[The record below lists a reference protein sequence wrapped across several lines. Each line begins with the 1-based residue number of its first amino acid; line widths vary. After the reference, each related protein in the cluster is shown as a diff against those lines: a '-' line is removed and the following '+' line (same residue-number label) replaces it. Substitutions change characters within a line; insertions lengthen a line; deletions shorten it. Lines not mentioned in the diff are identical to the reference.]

1 MKRVSNEHFGQW
13 VNASK
18 KVRFTFEGNVINGL
32 AGDSV
37 ASALLAN
44 NQWLQS
50 RSFKYHRPRGPLTL
64 CGHDANTLVQ
74 TPTTPNLLADHLP
87 ARDHLSVSAQNY
99 TGSLYFDVS
108 RILDWFG
115 RFLPVGFY
123 YKAFFKPRGIW
134 AYWEP
139 IVRKAAGLGVSNLE
153 VEAPYNDK
161 AYCFCDIA
169 VVGGGPAGLNAAL
182 HAANA
187 GATVA
192 LIEQEPHLGGSLN
205 YHAFGYETPRIA
217 STEISVET
225 SADRSTENSVGPSKT
240 GDAASTTDARD
251 AFSAISAQRDA
262 LIRAVEAHPNIRV
275 LRSATCNAWFTDHY
289 LPVLQGTR
297 LIKLRAKQTILATG
311 SSEQHVVFRNN
322 DLPGV
327 VMCSALDRLTRL
339 YGVIPSAPVAVL
351 AGNDHAY
358 RTALSSHDGG
368 ANVQAIIDLRDGCDD
383 PALSREVERRGI
395 TIYQRCAVFEAASR
409 ATGKVLSELIVHRLD
424 DNGNASEKIA
434 TLDCGVLA
442 MSAGFMPAYQLA
454 CQAGAVL
461 GYDDET
467 AQFQLSK
474 LPAGMH
480 LAGSVDSIFSLA
492 AVEASGRNAARQA
505 MKNLDA
511 ELTTDEDE
519 NTTCTERVNHPWPF
533 VKHPKGREF
542 VDFDEDLQIKDI
554 LNATRMGYRD
564 IQLVKR
570 FSTVGM
576 GPSQGRH
583 SALPT
588 ARLVAKATERSVN
601 ETGVTTARPPLTP
614 EPLGLLAGRRFHPL
628 RRTPLH
634 NRHLH
639 LGAQMMPAGAW
650 QRPAFYGTPEQRD
663 AAIQA
668 EVAAVRTGVGIIDV
682 STLGGIEL
690 RGPDAAEFMNRLYTF
705 GFAKQPIGKTRY
717 AVLTNELGVVADD
730 GVAARIDEDHYY
742 VTATTSGVDR
752 VYRDMLKWN
761 AQWRLD
767 VDIANV
773 TSAFSAVNVAGPK
786 SRDVLASLGCDI
798 NLDADEFPYLAY
810 REAALAG
817 IPTRMM
823 RVGFVGELGYELH
836 VPSPYIGVLWDRL
849 MEAGSEFKIRAFGV
863 EAQRLLRL
871 EKGHII
877 VGQDTDGMT
886 QPDEVSLRWA
896 IAKNKPFF
904 VGAKS
909 VEILSKAPLERKLV
923 GFELGA
929 TSPQPKE
936 GHLVI
941 RDGDIV
947 GAVTSCEYSPT
958 LNKIIGLAY
967 VHPADSASG
976 AEVVIRTDN
985 AVHVHAHVA
994 DTPFYDPDNAR
1005 QGL

>member
-1 MKRVSNEHFGQW
+1 MGE
-13 VNASK
+13 
-18 KVRFTFEGNVINGL
+18 RFAAT
-32 AGDSV
+32 A
-37 ASALLAN
+37 AQRN
-44 NQWLQS
+44 NL
-50 RSFKYHRPRGPLTL
+50 
-64 CGHDANTLVQ
+64 
-74 TPTTPNLLADHLP
+74 
-87 ARDHLSVSAQNY
+87 
-99 TGSLYFDVS
+99 
-108 RILDWFG
+108 
-115 RFLPVGFY
+115 
-123 YKAFFKPRGIW
+123 
-134 AYWEP
+134 
-139 IVRKAAGLGVSNLE
+139 
-153 VEAPYNDK
+153 
-161 AYCFCDIA
+161 
-169 VVGGGPAGLNAAL
+169 
-182 HAANA
+182 
-187 GATVA
+187 
-192 LIEQEPHLGGSLN
+192 
-205 YHAFGYETPRIA
+205 
-217 STEISVET
+217 VET
-225 SADRSTENSVGPSKT
+225 
-240 GDAASTTDARD
+240 
-251 AFSAISAQRDA
+251 
-262 LIRAVEAHPNIRV
+262 VESHPNIRV
-275 LRSATCNAWFTDHY
+275 LSSATCNAWFTDHY

-339 YGVIPSAPVAVL
+339 YGLIPSTPVAVL

-368 ANVQAIIDLRDGCDD
+368 ANVTAIIDLRDRCDD
-383 PALSREVERRGI
+383 PALSEEAHARGI
-395 TIYQRCAVFEAASR
+395 TLFAGCTLYEAASS
-409 ATGKVLSELIVHRLD
+409 ATGHALSKVTVHRFGSD
-424 DNGNASEKIA
+424 GEAREKVA
-434 TLDCGVLA
+434 TLECGVLA

-461 GYDDET
+461 SYDDET

-474 LPAGMH
+474 LPTGMH
-480 LAGSVDSIFSLA
+480 LAGSVDSVFSFA

-505 MKNLDA
+505 VRNLDVEVA
-511 ELTTDEDE
+511 TDEDE
-519 NTTCTERVNHPWPF
+519 NITCNEQVNHPWPF

-554 LNATRMGYRD
+554 VNATRMGYRD

-588 ARLVAKATERSVN
+588 ARLVARATDRSVN

-634 NRHLH
+634 DRHLG
-639 LGAQMMPAGAW
+639 LGAQMMPAGNW
-650 QRPAFYGTPEQRD
+650 QRPAFYGPQEQRA

-668 EVAAVRTGVGIIDV
+668 EVNAVRTEVGIIDV

-730 GVAARIDEDHYY
+730 GVAARIGENHYY

-773 TSAFSAVNVAGPK
+773 TSAFSAVNIAGPK
-786 SRDVLASLGCDI
+786 SRDVLTALGCDI
-798 NLDADEFPYLAY
+798 SLEADDFPYLAY
-810 REAALAG
+810 REATLAG
-817 IPTRMM
+817 VPARMM

-849 MEAGSEFKIRAFGV
+849 IEVGEGFGIRPFGV

-896 IAKNKPFF
+896 IAKKKPFF

-929 TSPQPKE
+929 TAPQPKE

-947 GAVTSCEYSPT
+947 GSVTSCEYSPT

-967 VHPADSASG
+967 VHPADSTSG
-976 AEVVIRTDN
+976 AELLIRTDN

-994 DTPFYDPDNAR
+994 DTPFYDPGNTR

>member
-1 MKRVSNEHFGQW
+1 MKRISNDHFGQW
-13 VNASK
+13 VDTSE
-18 KVRFTFEGNVINGL
+18 KVRFTFEGKVIDGL

-74 TPTTPNLLADHLP
+74 TPTTPNLLADRLP
-87 ARDHLSVSAQNY
+87 AKDHLSVTAQNY
-99 TGSLYFDVS
+99 TGSLHFDLS

-134 AYWEP
+134 TYWEP
-139 IVRKAAGLGVSNLE
+139 IVRKAAGLGVSNLK

-161 AYCFCDIA
+161 VYAFCDIA
-169 VVGGGPAGLNAAL
+169 VIGSGPAGLSAAL
-182 HAANA
+182 HAAES
-187 GATVA
+187 GAKVV

-205 YHAFGYETPRIA
+205 YHAFGYATSVAADTGSDGDTDTNLDTNLKPALSVIA
-217 STEISVET
+217 TH
-225 SADRSTENSVGPSKT
+225 RK
-240 GDAASTTDARD
+240 
-251 AFSAISAQRDA
+251 A
-262 LIRAVEAHPNIRV
+262 LIEAIEENPNIRV

-289 LPVLQGTR
+289 LPVLRGNR
-297 LIKLRAKQTILATG
+297 LIKLRAKQTIVATG

-339 YGVIPSAPVAVL
+339 YGAIPSAPVVVL
-351 AGNDHAY
+351 AGNDYAY

-368 ANVQAIIDLRDGCDD
+368 VNVTAIIDLRDRCDD
-383 PALSREVERRGI
+383 PILADEVRRRNI
-395 TIYQRCAVFEAASR
+395 TIHQRCAVFEAASSTFR
-409 ATGKVLSELIVHRLD
+409 HALSQVTVHRLED
-424 DNGNASEKIA
+424 CGKAAEKVA
-434 TLDCGVLA
+434 TLDCGILA

-454 CQAGAVL
+454 CQAGAIL
-461 GYDDET
+461 SYDDET
-467 AQFQLSK
+467 AQFQLSN
-474 LPAGMH
+474 LPRGMH
-480 LAGSVDSIFSLA
+480 LAGSVKSVFALTS
-492 AVEASGRNAARQA
+492 VEASGRDAARQA
-505 MKNLDA
+505 IRALDLGTKR
-511 ELTTDEDE
+511 ELGEDE
-519 NTTCTERVNHPWPF
+519 NLPCYEKVNHPWPF

-554 LNATRMGYRD
+554 VNATRMGYRD

-588 ARLVAKATERSVN
+588 ARLVAKATDRSVS

-614 EPLGLLAGRRFHPL
+614 EPLGLLAGRRFHPF
-628 RRTPLH
+628 RQTPLH
-634 NRHLH
+634 ERHLG
-639 LGAQMMPAGAW
+639 LGAQMMPAGNW
-650 QRPAFYGTPEQRD
+650 QRPAYYGIPEQRD
-663 AAIQA
+663 ALIQA
-668 EVAAVRTGVGIIDV
+668 EVRAVRTGVGVIDV

-705 GFAKQPIGKTRY
+705 GFVKQPIGKTRY

-730 GVAARIDEDHYY
+730 GVAARISEHHYY
-742 VTATTSGVDR
+742 VTATTSGVDG
-752 VYRDMLKWN
+752 VYRDMLRWN
-761 AQWRLD
+761 AQWRLN
-767 VDIANV
+767 VDIANI

-786 SRDVLASLGCDI
+786 SRDVLTAMGCDI
-798 NLDADEFPYLAY
+798 SLGAHDFPYLAY
-810 REAALAG
+810 REGSLAG
-817 IPTRMM
+817 IPARMM

-836 VPSPYIGVLWDRL
+836 VPSPHIGALWDGL
-849 MEAGSEFKIRAFGV
+849 MDAGKEFGLRTFGV

-896 IAKNKPFF
+896 IAKKKPFF

-909 VEILSKAPLERKLV
+909 IEILSKAPLERQLV
-923 GFELGA
+923 GFDLVAG
-929 TSPQPKE
+929 SPQPKE

-941 RDGDIV
+941 RNGHIV
-947 GAVTSCEYSPT
+947 GSVTSCEYSPT
-958 LNKIIGLAY
+958 LKKIIGLAY
-967 VHPADSASG
+967 VHPEDSASG
-976 AEVVIRTDN
+976 TEVVIRTDN
-985 AVHVHAHVA
+985 AVQVLARVA

-1005 QGL
+1005 QDL